1 MGNYQP
7 DFEIV
12 ISNDGST
19 DNTVELIKSYQKSEP
34 RIVILDNVHFGKSYN
49 IWRAM
54 SAAKGD
60 YILMTDADLAAPIQ
74 EIKKLLVWS
83 TDHGYD
89 IVIASREGIGAKRIK
104 EPLIRH
110 IMGRIFNL
118 WIRIVAVKGISDT
131 QCGFKLFKKE
141 LKHLFDKLTIEGF
154 AFDFELIFLTKK
166 YNFKVKE
173 MPVVWVNN
181 FNSAVRWYDYPKTMM
196 SLIVIRINNLLG
208 KYN

>member
-1 MGNYQP
+1 MPKISIIMSVYNESDKIASTLTQIINFMGNYQP

-74 EIKKLLVWS
+74 EIKKLFW
-83 TDHGYD
+83 
-89 IVIASREGIGAKRIK
+89 K
-104 EPLIRH
+104 H
-110 IMGRIFNL
+110 ISSF
-118 WIRIVAVKGISDT
+118 
-131 QCGFKLFKKE
+131 
-141 LKHLFDKLTIEGF
+141 
-154 AFDFELIFLTKK
+154 
-166 YNFKVKE
+166 
-173 MPVVWVNN
+173 
-181 FNSAVRWYDYPKTMM
+181 
-196 SLIVIRINNLLG
+196 
-208 KYN
+208 